1 MEKYRD
7 EAQIDLYSNHKI
19 IKIDLLLNQI
29 DLIFDLDSN
38 QSVWK
43 SC

>member
-7 EAQIDLYSNHKI
+7 EAQIDLCSNHKI
-19 IKIDLLLNQI
+19 IKIDLALNQI
-29 DLIFDLDSN
+29 DLIFDLGSN

-43 SC
+43 SY